1 MRPDFPLPGDTFRD
15 APHAPVMV
23 ALAAGRFVMGARHN
37 DPAAE
42 ADERP
47 PHPVTLT
54 RAFAVSQSPVS
65 FAEWDAAA
73 AHGAFGS
80 FVPGDSNW
88 GRLDRP
94 VINVSWRDAQAYCS
108 HLSTITGHRYRL
120 LSEAEWEYCCRAGG
134 DAVYPGGAAPSAE
147 TANFDATYGF
157 GDGRPALARD
167 KTTPARSFPAN
178 AFGLYDMVGQVWE
191 WVEDAYHSSYEA
203 APADGAARRTG
214 DGEGHRVVRGGSWA
228 SDLRSLRASQRGS
241 WDPDERNN
249 VLGFRIACD
258 LARAPVISGG

>member
-1 MRPDFPLPGDTFRD
+1 MRPDDFTPGATFRD
-15 APHAPVMV
+15 DARAPVMV
-23 ALAAGRFVMGARHN
+23 VIPAGRFLMGARE
-37 DPAAE
+37 DDARAE
-42 ADERP
+42 DDERP
-47 PHPVTLT
+47 LHTVTFA
-54 RAFAVSQSPVS
+54 RAFAVSQSPVA

-73 AHGAFGS
+73 ADGAFGA
-80 FVPGDSNW
+80 FVPQDCGW
-88 GRLDRP
+88 GRDDRP
-94 VINVSWRDAQAYCS
+94 VIHVSWRDAQAYCAWLTARS
-108 HLSTITGHRYRL
+108 GRRYRL

-134 DAVYPGGAAPSAE
+134 EGVYPGGDSLTAE

-178 AFGLYDMVGQVWE
+178 AFGLYDMLGQVWE

-203 APADGAARRTG
+203 APANGAARRSG

-241 WDPDERNN
+241 WEPDERNN
-249 VLGFRIACD
+249 VLGFRVACE
-258 LARAPVISGG
+258 LAGA